1 MSELITPS
9 KAAKLLGVNTN
20 TLRNW
25 ELSGKLIAV
34 KTLGGHRRYELEN
47 IEKILYQ
54 SRNNIIIKE

>member
-25 ELSGKLIAV
+25 ELSGKLIAE